1 MQTPSIIIT
10 EKSISVFFIGE
21 IPRTIRDDHFNF
33 NKIKEA
39 IKVKDWDM
47 VLALSN
53 TEGSVRDYV
62 STNGKVEVI
71 NGAVYYNN
79 QLLAG
84 LITSRIIAFMKEE
97 LPFEPLLRF
106 LDNMMQNPS
115 YRARQ
120 ELYQFLENQGLPIT
134 EDGYFLAYKAVA
146 SDYKDM
152 WSGKFANNIGNIVK
166 MNRPDVD
173 DDCNNGCS
181 SGLHVGNL
189 EYVKGYGNHSS
200 QFIVCKVN
208 PRDVVSVPKEDHR
221 KLRCCE
227 YQVISQFENELE
239 KPCYDANGED
249 FYDCDGEDCDAED
262 CENEDC
268 NC

>member
-53 TEGSVRDYV
+53 TEASVRDYV
-62 STNGKVEVI
+62 SSNGKVEVI
-71 NGAVYYNN
+71 NGAVYYNS

-84 LITSRIIAFMKEE
+84 LITSRIITFMKEG

-120 ELYQFLENQGLPIT
+120 ELYQFLEN
-134 EDGYFLAYKAVA
+134 
-146 SDYKDM
+146 
-152 WSGKFANNIGNIVK
+152 
-166 MNRPDVD
+166 
-173 DDCNNGCS
+173 
-181 SGLHVGNL
+181 
-189 EYVKGYGNHSS
+189 
-200 QFIVCKVN
+200 
-208 PRDVVSVPKEDHR
+208 
-221 KLRCCE
+221 
-227 YQVISQFENELE
+227 
-239 KPCYDANGED
+239 
-249 FYDCDGEDCDAED
+249 
-262 CENEDC
+262 
-268 NC
+268 